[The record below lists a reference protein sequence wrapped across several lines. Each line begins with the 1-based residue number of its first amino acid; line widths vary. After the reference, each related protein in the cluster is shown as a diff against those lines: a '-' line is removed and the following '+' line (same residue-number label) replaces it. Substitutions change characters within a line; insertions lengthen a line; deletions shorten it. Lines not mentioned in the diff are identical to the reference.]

1 MKTHMHKHMRPCLGS
16 GSSPTCGGNFRL
28 GLRLAGLA
36 SRTPQGR
43 ALSPSC
49 GRNSRLRLGPTGLRL
64 GPTGLASRTPQGQAL
79 SPTCGRNRVLFV
91 PHVAEIAFCSFAERT
106 KRDFCHMKGG
116 RTKRDFCHM
125 EGGDEQN
132 AIPATS
138 GGEPRL
144 GGRALRLLLAA
155 ALATSMLPAAL
166 LTSGCSTGEAQALT
180 VTASSLSDGVL
191 TVTLDDDGGSGS
203 VTAYF
208 TAGDDGTCA
217 LGRSNSS
224 SGTDFA
230 VDASFDGSLTI
241 PDVVE
246 YASESYE
253 VTAVQSAAFG
263 TTSSSGACAITGI
276 TIPASVVTVG
286 DHAFRNCTSLE
297 TLVFDGATDST
308 SELTTIGTAAFYSC
322 SSLESVTVP
331 PSLVTLGSASF
342 QYCTSLAEFTIHDV
356 ENSDLTYLAGT
367 SSGTTTNGSATFGC
381 TADAPGCLESITLPE
396 GVLSIPSSTF
406 ANQVE
411 LAEFTFLG
419 TEMNFIGSS
428 AFLNCSSLTEL
439 VVPALGGY
447 SSQWQFCLWDNAFS
461 GLDSLEYLTFLGDA
475 SVDGHKN
482 SSLVF
487 GSWDSLKAVAYW
499 DGEYEGNAQAQG
511 GNDAATGSHQFGDDV
526 DYYFGVGFFE
536 TEDDAEAA
544 TDEISSVRVRE
555 DVTVAELRDA
565 ISGDADLDDDAV
577 FSWCGDEGCLPS
589 EVSGREDLA
598 YADWAFEAGFI
609 STSTLSTCTYAWCD
623 TTDEN
628 DDLHIAAC
636 DIQMTQ
642 TAYYITTNTVDMTSA
657 FTISWPDG
665 TTVDSSA
672 YTIWAVGS
680 FTTGEGN
687 SETTTT
693 ETYDDVSALS
703 DEGSYALWFSA
714 VDGSGLTGST
724 WVSFTITK
732 TEAEMLSYP
741 TDSQYAYALVQGLF
755 DESSFDAAVVVGE
768 ADAYAV
774 TAGAWL
780 ASRLEAPLFTLP
792 EGEVPTRSSGN
803 CLLAALSYVLSSG
816 ATIYAVG
823 GTDSIS
829 EEAYEALGNVGSS
842 TTTQRIDYSGIE
854 APARVWR
861 GIAVGEDGDDA
872 AANSGGTAYVVAGDD
887 ATLAAVAVT
896 LAWDATS
903 PVLFA
908 DAEGELDGCTRYVLK
923 TGHFDDIVVLGDSP
937 TVAAAAE
944 RVSEQVGRTTT
955 TFSECGGSAEELAC
969 DAAQAWYDANTSV
982 SGMAAVFASTSADEA
997 PWAVMAAATAG
1008 LLDAPLLLVDDES
1021 SLEELV
1027 PETFLGTDEAVRTE
1041 TVVVVGEDSFLEEA
1055 KTYLSSLW

>member
-16 GSSPTCGGNFRL
+16 GL
-28 GLRLAGLA
+28 H
-36 SRTPQGR
+36 
-43 ALSPSC
+43 
-49 GRNSRLRLGPTGLRL
+49 
-64 GPTGLASRTPQGQAL
+64 PTGLASRTPQGQAL
-79 SPTCGRNRVLFV
+79 SPTGLASRTPQGRALSPTCGRNRVLFV
-91 PHVAEIAFCSFAERT
+91 PLVAEIAFCSSGEPDEQNAISATR
-106 KRDFCHMKGG
+106 R
-116 RTKRDFCHM
+116 
-125 EGGDEQN
+125 GDEQN
-132 AIPATS
+132 AISATRR
-138 GGEPRL
+138 GEPRL

-166 LTSGCSTGEAQALT
+166 LTSGCSTGEAQALS

-217 LGRSNSS
+217 LGRTNSS

-246 YASESYE
+246 YAGESYE

-263 TTSSSGACAITGI
+263 TTSSTGACAITGI
-276 TIPASVVTVG
+276 TIPASVTTVG

-356 ENSDLTYLAGT
+356 ENSELTYLAGT

-411 LAEFTFLG
+411 LSEFTFLG

-536 TEDDAEAA
+536 TEEDAEAA

-565 ISGDADLDDDAV
+565 ISGDADLDDDDAV
-577 FSWCGDEGCLPS
+577 FSWCGDEGRLPS
-589 EVSGREDLA
+589 KVSGREDLA
-598 YADWAFEAGFI
+598 DADWAFEAGFI

-623 TTDEN
+623 TTD
-628 DDLHIAAC
+628 DSDALHIAAC

-803 CLLAALSYVLSSG
+803 CLLAALTYVLASG

-854 APARVWR
+854 APARMWR
-861 GIAVGEDGDDA
+861 GIAVGEDGDEA

-896 LAWDATS
+896 LAWGGTS

-908 DAEGELDGCTRYVLK
+908 DAEGELDGCTRFVLK
-923 TGHFDDIVVLGDSP
+923 TGHFDDVVVLGDSS
-937 TVAAAAE
+937 TVASAAS

-955 TFSECGGSAEELAC
+955 VFSECGGSAEELAC
-969 DAAQAWYDANTSV
+969 DAAQAWYDENTSA

-1027 PETFLGTDEAVRTE
+1027 PATFLDTDEAVRTE
-1041 TVVVVGEDSFLEEA
+1041 TVVVVGEDSFLEDA